1 MTAGE
6 GLLVQGSICATFA
19 TVMLVVYWTTDDHP
33 ITGLLTAGKT
43 LAAISFVSFIVGVWV
58 MVVTS

>member
-6 GLLVQGSICATFA
+6 GLLVQGVICAAFA
-19 TVMLVVYWTTDDHP
+19 TVLLAVYLVTDDHP

-43 LAAISFVSFIVGVWV
+43 LAAISFVSFIVGIWLT
-58 MVVTS
+58 VVTA